1 MRDNAN
7 LKTAYTLLSF
17 AEEILEAEKWNTKH
31 LKVLKEDLE
40 DCIQSKSIAVYDKIR
55 KLNKNQ
61 DIVLKQIKKYDD
73 EYIISTLVNFS
84 EEYELDKDVEN
95 SFTLLNELEELE
107 VVEEYIKYLKEK
119 LNVNKRVCR

>member
-95 SFTLLNELEELE
+95 SYTLLNELEELE

>member
-7 LKTAYTLLSF
+7 LKAAYTLLSF

-40 DCIQSKSIAVYDKIR
+40 DCIESKSIAVYDKIR

-73 EYIISTLVNFS
+73 EYIISTLINFS

-95 SFTLLNELEELE
+95 SYTLLNEREELE
-107 VVEEYIKYLKEK
+107 VIEEYIKYLKGK
-119 LNVNKRVCR
+119 LNVDKRIRK

>member
-7 LKTAYTLLSF
+7 LKAAYTLLSF

-40 DCIQSKSIAVYDKIR
+40 GCIESKSIAVYDKIR

-73 EYIISTLVNFS
+73 EYIISTLINFS

-95 SFTLLNELEELE
+95 SYTLLNEREELE
-107 VVEEYIKYLKEK
+107 VIEEYIKYLKGK
-119 LNVNKRVCR
+119 LNVDKRIRK

>member
-7 LKTAYTLLSF
+7 LKAAYTLLSF

-95 SFTLLNELEELE
+95 SYTLLNELEELE
-107 VVEEYIKYLKEK
+107 VVEEYINYLKEK
-119 LNVNKRVCR
+119 LNVNKRIYK